1 MAGGAMCAEL
11 SRLQEAAVNAIC
23 QLSKAVRLLQ
33 AYLPPT
39 MEVPPYPLLEEQRQ
53 RVNAARAELGRPSRL
68 SKRTWSSTDAGGFR
82 CDGTGLPAVLA
93 RFGRQRG
100 QTVAAIAQRPIQQ
113 RAHLRDVVAS
123 RAFSRM
129 SF

>member
-53 RVNAARAELGRPSRL
+53 RVNAARAELRAAEQAIKAHMEQHGCGRFP
-68 SKRTWSSTDAGGFR
+68 
-82 CDGTGLPAVLA
+82 V
-93 RFGRQRG
+93 
-100 QTVAAIAQRPIQQ
+100 
-113 RAHLRDVVAS
+113 
-123 RAFSRM
+123 
-129 SF
+129 